1 LWRSFL
7 GAPACHVHGCQTQRN
22 KPRPPTPGVDGVCC
36 PAHHTTHPSP
46 AHATRR
52 TRVCSCVFSTVVP
65 SHWPCAGGLCA
76 SAICHHE
83 VTYARKQ
90 VAKGLHCLSF
100 SLSGRFL
107 GLRFFVFSAIITTTF
122 GTEWDD
128 VGGLLR
134 GYARGPRAPLQVF
147 VCFIYSM
154 RCLYGAAGPITRRG
168 N

>member
-1 LWRSFL
+1 MWRSFL

-90 VAKGLHCLSF
+90 VAKRSTCLSF
-100 SLSGRFL
+100 SLSGQFL

-128 VGGLLR
+128 VLGHRGAYVMPVPCCWPRGHRGAYVGGGR
-134 GYARGPRAPLQVF
+134 DCVR
-147 VCFIYSM
+147 VCLH
-154 RCLYGAAGPITRRG
+154 LYT
-168 N
+168 